1 MFGASAF
8 IERRVRRAR
17 FDQALIDD
25 EHPTPGARATRRA
38 RNRRESRRRESRI
51 IRRRQRIST
60 TDATRDALA
69 NTPAYATAQLA
80 EMASALT
87 GDDARDACEHLTRRA
102 EHASP
107 YVQRKALRLIAKC
120 CEGGERRSTTF
131 AREMAKLSSRVR
143 ALQTA
148 TGAPHPTKG
157 DAPRAAVRDAAKECM
172 AAIFGSE
179 RDAGSDAGTRTVG
192 GRAMEGFGDGRDARA
207 VESGAADAYRTT
219 PPRTTKPGT
228 LDAPL
233 GDALKS
239 TPKLRVEAS
248 EAKWKPL
255 RPPSPVKKAAAAST
269 SGVGDLL
276 SDFASATPAR
286 AETTAQTSAMT
297 SRTSEAFVLDGS
309 EEKRAIDK
317 LCTPSGV
324 RLVPA
329 EADVEDFLRT
339 GSRLNAQGVVVA
351 LSERLLTYAS
361 GEEGWRG
368 AYRAVNVLERAASTS
383 SHRWLADVFANSS
396 AMDLLD
402 AVANDASTHAQLKHK
417 AKACAEALRRGAT
430 PGAASG
436 AAPGAAPAATT
447 DLLAQLGDLSVAS
460 PPTAPP
466 TAFVDPLAGLTTDF
480 ASAPP
485 SSYVPPTAPMRGPG
499 LEALRDVSPTTDAT
513 RVSQTKA
520 FDFVGDLLK

>member
-1 MFGASAF
+1 
-8 IERRVRRAR
+8 
-17 FDQALIDD
+17 
-25 EHPTPGARATRRA
+25 
-38 RNRRESRRRESRI
+38 
-51 IRRRQRIST
+51 
-60 TDATRDALA
+60 
-69 NTPAYATAQLA
+69 
-80 EMASALT
+80 MASALT

-179 RDAGSDAGTRTVG
+179 RDAGRDAGTSSTGKRT
-192 GRAMEGFGDGRDARA
+192 MEGFGDGRDARA
-207 VESGAADAYRTT
+207 VGASSMESGAADAYRTT
-219 PPRTTKPGT
+219 PTRTKKPGT

-239 TPKLRVEAS
+239 TPKLNVEAN

-255 RPPSPVKKAAAAST
+255 RPPSPVKKAAATAS
-269 SGVGDLL
+269 VGDLL
-276 SDFASATPAR
+276 SDFASAAPQA
-286 AETTAQTSAMT
+286 APSAATSATT
-297 SRTSEAFVLDGS
+297 SRASERSVAREEFVLDGS

-402 AVANDASTHAQLKHK
+402 AVANDASTHAQLRHK
-417 AKACAEALRRGAT
+417 AKACAEALRPSAT
-430 PGAASG
+430 PGAMP
-436 AAPGAAPAATT
+436 AATPAATT
-447 DLLAQLGDLSVAS
+447 DLLAQLGDLSVAP
-460 PPTAPP
+460 PPTAPTP
-466 TAFVDPLAGLTTDF
+466 AFADPLAGLTTDF

-485 SSYVPPTAPMRGPG
+485 SARSTPPPSYVPPTAPMRGPG
-499 LEALRDVSPTTDAT
+499 LEALRDVPPTTDA
-513 RVSQTKA
+513 RRLSQTKA